1 MSGENMNSLRHT
13 SPNRVYLVRTR
24 PSPKFLAMLGTSDIL
39 KTLYEILNPA
49 FGDGKIFK
57 RKVLDCRVEKH
68 G

>member
-1 MSGENMNSLRHT
+1 
-13 SPNRVYLVRTR
+13 
-24 PSPKFLAMLGTSDIL
+24 MLGTSDIL